1 MLFNSVIFTFLVVV
15 TFALYYLPFI
25 ARWQIYVLI
34 VASFIF
40 YSYEQPVLLLL
51 LLVSIAINV
60 VTSYFVAVDRP
71 QRQRLWAVT
80 GVGLNLAVL
89 LFFKYGPLFANSFFG
104 GAKTD
109 LGRFLITI
117 PLPIG
122 ISFFTFQGISLVVEV
137 FRDRHSKGEG
147 KSQHTHQAVQR

>member
-1 MLFNSVIFTFLVVV
+1 MLFNSVIFAFLVAV
-15 TFALYYLPFI
+15 TFVLYYLPFI
-25 ARWQIYVLI
+25 SRWQIYVLI

-40 YSYEQPVLLLL
+40 YSYELPILLTLLLA
-51 LLVSIAINV
+51 SIAINV
-60 VTSYFVAVDRP
+60 ITSYLVAVDRP
-71 QRQRLWAVT
+71 QRQRLWAIA
-80 GVGLNLAVL
+80 GVALNLGLL

-104 GAKTD
+104 GARTD

-137 FRDRHSKGEG
+137 FRDRHSPEKQ
-147 KSQHTHQAVQR
+147 KAHDTHQVVPH